1 MDDAFNR
8 RRTVL
13 YPVAA
18 GVSLAIYLDLMSY
31 VCVGVLR
38 YDLMNA
44 VSLMM
49 SYSVVSLCCFWKL
62 VREKTCRRK
71 ILSSRFMT
79 KNIDFYAIGFCSL
92 TMVGIPH
99 ALLLFAVTKI
109 DIEVVSIVLLLFY
122 VICLLVDKL
131 DVNTFS
137 LLSICAG
144 GLIAVQSFNLERR
157 LSANVIPLG
166 AVLLAISS
174 FLIGVAV
181 FQQSS
186 LSDDIFVSSVLLML
200 LPVVISWVFVLSH
213 ISLMQALVD
222 IASLSVYMIPPLFVF
237 GFVSCPCLVVSTGYA
252 LSMRRFSVFGLGLV
266 FQCSYFCL
274 RWSVKTVRKVPLL
287 GTIRACI
294 ACVLLWHGGVR
305 LSCYTWNMEM

>member
-1 MDDAFNR
+1 MDDTFNR
-8 RRTVL
+8 RGTVL

-38 YDLMNA
+38 YELMNA

-49 SYSVVSLCCFWKL
+49 SYAVVSLCCFWKL
-62 VREKTCRRK
+62 VMQQTYRRK
-71 ILSSRFMT
+71 ILSSPFMT
-79 KNIDFYAIGFCSL
+79 KNLDFCAVGFCSL

-109 DIEVVSIVLLLFY
+109 DMEVVSIVLLLFY

-137 LLSICAG
+137 LLSICVG
-144 GLIAVQSFNLERR
+144 GLIAVQSFNLEHR
-157 LSANVIPLG
+157 LSANVLPLG
-166 AVLLAISS
+166 AVVLAVSS
-174 FLIGVAV
+174 FLIGVVV
-181 FQQSS
+181 FKQSS

-200 LPVVISWVFVLSH
+200 VPVVLSWVFVLFR
-213 ISLMQALVD
+213 ISLMEALLE
-222 IASLSVYMIPPLFVF
+222 ISSLSVYMIPALFVF
-237 GFVSCPCLVVSTGYA
+237 GFVSLPCLVVSTGYA
-252 LSMRRFSVFGLGLV
+252 LSMRRFSVFGLALV

-274 RWSVKTVRKVPLL
+274 RWGVKNVRKVPLG
-287 GTIRACI
+287 GTIGVFI

-305 LSCYTWNMEM
+305 LGCYTWNMEM